1 MASCCVHQVAL
12 IERGRSRVAL
22 AVLTQGAPSMEY
34 SHETIARIAKRVLR
48 RPSVRSS

>member
-1 MASCCVHQVAL
+1 MHQVAL
-12 IERGRSRVAL
+12 VQRGRSRIAL

-48 RPSVRSS
+48 RPTL